1 MESRITPGPYRATKL
16 WNEII
21 ELFRAGMPLK
31 KHRLHF
37 RTYDRCFTAAQ
48 GIDWLHELL
57 RSNHNFGP
65 EVTRYQTVQLLK
77 KFLKNH
83 VIEDIKGRWGKEDF
97 EDNNRLYRFPHSSP
111 LKPYPKKSRYLNS
124 KFSNWS
130 DYDVP
135 KPGPVLVRPIILN
148 SELWHKRHSIAIGEV
163 AECRIVHREEVSQA
177 TVEGIWKSMT
187 LAHLQKI
194 LGLASLEGVLDPKH
208 LNPKY
213 IIYNVHHVNKQG
225 VVFLENKLD
234 ELPHWVLSAMRCL
247 ANWPNGSEL
256 NQPMYPGFERDVF
269 KTIADYFHKPKEPL
283 LTFEFYEL
291 FINTLGLLQQQ
302 RIGIE
307 ALQVCCLL
315 LPPEN
320 RRRLQLLIRMMAR
333 IAVNVEMPPLHDA
346 IASRTLMIQ
355 TFSRCILCSED
366 EVDLD
371 ELFATRLVSFMMD
384 HYQDFLGVPEHL
396 QSAVE
401 EHLAHLRRVQIKY
414 AGADADATPS
424 SCTFCHQI
432 RSEDFKEPQRNIQT
446 ALTAQLEEMII
457 DKSMSFKVKK
467 KKLKQFQKTYPEI
480 YKNRFPTTES
490 ETMLFPEKSKLKT
503 QLMFFT
509 MKKSFQ
515 PFPRTRSFRM

>member
-21 ELFRAGMPLK
+21 ELFRAGMPLRR
-31 KHRLHF
+31 HRLHF
-37 RTYDRCFTAAQ
+37 RTHDRCFTATE
-48 GIDWLHELL
+48 GTDWLNRLL

-65 EVTRYQTVQLLK
+65 DVTRYQTVQLLK

-97 EDNNRLYRFPHSSP
+97 EDNNRLYRFPPSSP
-111 LKPYPKKSRYLNS
+111 LKPYPKRSCHFNS
-124 KFSNWS
+124 KFQNWS
-130 DYDVP
+130 EYDVP
-135 KPGPVLVRPIILN
+135 RPGHILVRPIILN

-163 AECRIVHREEVSQA
+163 SECRIVHREKVSQG
-177 TVEGIWKSMT
+177 TVEGIWKSMS

-194 LGLASLEGVLDPKH
+194 LGLTSLEGVLDPKQV
-208 LNPKY
+208 NSKY
-213 IIYNVHHVNKQG
+213 ITHNVHHVNKQG
-225 VVFLENKLD
+225 VVILDNKLE

-256 NQPMYPGFERDVF
+256 NRPMYPGFERDVF
-269 KTIADYFHKPKEPL
+269 KTIADYFQKPSEPL

-291 FINTLGLLQQQ
+291 FINTLGLLQEQ
-302 RIGIE
+302 RVGVE
-307 ALQVCCLL
+307 ALQICCLL

-320 RRRLQLLIRMMAR
+320 RRRLQLLMRMMAR
-333 IAVNVEMPPLHDA
+333 IALNVEMPHLHEA

-355 TFSRCILCSED
+355 TFSRCILRSED

-384 HYQDFLGVPEHL
+384 HYEEVLGVPDHL

-414 AGADADATPS
+414 ADADADASLASRTICQKFS
-424 SCTFCHQI
+424 S
-432 RSEDFKEPQRNIQT
+432 EEFKEPWRNPQA
-446 ALTAQLEEMII
+446 ALTAQLEEII
-457 DKSMSFKVKK
+457 MCKDMSVKEKK
-467 KKLKQFQKTYPEI
+467 KKLKQFQKAYPEV
-480 YKNRFPTTES
+480 YRNRFPTTES
-490 ETMLFPEKSKLKT
+490 ESVLFPEKSKLKT

-509 MKKSFQ
+509 MRKSFQ
-515 PFPRTRSFRM
+515 PFHRTRSFRM